1 MPTCTCADSD
11 SRVRVR
17 CVLDAAM
24 CSVMQATLP
33 RSSLGGAS
41 SMTLYTVGQHGH
53 DAHLGD
59 AQCEVTSSPPSQQ
72 QQQSFVSMTCH
83 GDELSVSTLPMP
95 DVRESLVHHASA
107 AVIIISASSS
117 SSSRPHQVIATQYVL
132 DLLTVLD
139 CLLALT
145 INNALLLLILTSS
158 N

>member
-1 MPTCTCADSD
+1 MKLYHSLVTLHSSCCSTSVTLSMPTCTCADSD
-11 SRVRVR
+11 SRIRVR

-107 AVIIISASSS
+107 AVIISSQLAAAAAADLIR
-117 SSSRPHQVIATQYVL
+117 SSRHSTC
-132 DLLTVLD
+132 LTY
-139 CLLALT
+139 
-145 INNALLLLILTSS
+145 
-158 N
+158 